1 MELNEKKEILLNTY
15 MHKLPLSKTFKKRF
29 DPDRPLVLREFI
41 LLNPYLKYQTDGFIG
56 PGKEEYYFF
65 SKSSPLWKELKKLLS
80 DSGFTPSDWMMLISD
95 KKVNGR
101 TDFSSLTKD
110 QILSLPIGVLS
121 PGSSTNNMVGV
132 TVADFLN
139 REYIPFNKQAS
150 VIQEILRSLGFTEE
164 DGHFMSIVSR
174 DKDNM
179 RLLRREKAIN
189 TRQGIYAAM
198 FLSFL

>member
-1 MELNEKKEILLNTY
+1 MEISEKKEILLNTY
-15 MHKLPLSKTFKKRF
+15 MHELPLSKIFKKRF

-41 LLNPYLKYQTDGFIG
+41 LLNPYLRYQTDGFIG

-65 SKSSPLWKELKKLLS
+65 CKNSSLWRELKKFLIE
-80 DSGFTPSDWMMLISD
+80 SGFTPLDWMMLISD

-110 QILSLPIGVLS
+110 QILSLPIGALS
-121 PGSSTNNMVGV
+121 AGSSTNKMVGV

-139 REYIPFNKQAS
+139 REYVPFNKQAS
-150 VIQEILRSLGFTEE
+150 VIQKILMSLGFTEE

-189 TRQGIYAAM
+189 TRQGIYASM
-198 FLSFL
+198 FS